1 MSGRISNTVSALLG
15 STPWSGL
22 LAAPGGALLAE
33 VNAWAKDLENE
44 NAEQIRKRFLALRY
58 RAKSGEPRLRLLPET
73 FALVREAARRTL
85 GMRHFDVQIQ
95 GGIALN
101 SQSVA
106 EMQTGEGKTL
116 TATLPMTLAAL
127 SGKGAHLATV
137 NDYLARRDA
146 EWMRPVY
153 EYLGLTV
160 GVVESQ
166 TQPAERRKAYGCD
179 ITYGTAKE
187 FGFDFLRDRLM
198 QRQAAESGLG
208 LMAQLTGEAPARTS
222 CVQRGHFFGLV
233 DEADSVLIDDAGT
246 PLIISALPT
255 AEQRSEEDA
264 YRFAATAT
272 GHFVEDEHYHYQH
285 DERTVQ
291 LTPAGQRL
299 ARSLKQPETL
309 RDWSLVTLY
318 EYLERAIRV
327 RRDFHKD
334 RQYVVRDGEIV
345 IVDEFTGRLAEGRK
359 WRSGIHQ
366 AVEAQEELKVTVDA
380 GQAAQITVQDYFRRY
395 QQIAGMTG
403 TAATSA
409 GELKKIYRLRVCVVP
424 TNKQVA
430 RRQLPTAVF
439 ADEAAK
445 WTAIVDEVRQ
455 VHQQGRPTLIGTRS
469 IDKSEH
475 LSRLLTEAGI
485 PHQVLNAHQIA
496 AEAEIIACAGESG
509 RVTVSTNMAG
519 RGTDIKLGPGVAE
532 LGGLHVIA
540 TEMHEAARI
549 DRQLSGRCGRQG
561 DPGTFRQYVSMDD
574 ELLKSG
580 LGPERAQRIAQRYAG
595 RQLPI
600 AANVLRL
607 FRRAQRRVERRHFRQ
622 RKALLYFEQQRRKMQ
637 HAMGHDPYLDALG

>member
-1 MSGRISNTVSALLG
+1 MD
-15 STPWSGL
+15 GL
-22 LAAPGGALLAE
+22 LANAVSVVLRSNPFGGLQGVPGRQWLDQ
-33 VNAWAKDLENE
+33 VNAWEGQLQDQS
-44 NAEQIRKRFLALRY
+44 AEQIRKRCLAVRY
-58 RAKSGEPRLRLLPET
+58 RAKSGEPLGRLLPET
-73 FALVREAARRTL
+73 FALVRESARRTL

-95 GGIALN
+95 GGIALHF
-101 SQSVA
+101 QSVA

-116 TATLPMTLAAL
+116 TATLPLTLAAL

-166 TQPAERRKAYGCD
+166 SSPAERRGAYACD
-179 ITYGTAKE
+179 VTYGTAKE
-187 FGFDFLRDRLM
+187 FGFDFLRDRLL
-198 QRQAAESGLG
+198 QRQANESGLG
-208 LMAQLTGEAPARTS
+208 LMAQLTGEAPTQTP
-222 CVQRGHFFGLV
+222 CVQRGHFFALV

-255 AEQRSEEDA
+255 AEQRSEADA
-264 YRFAATAT
+264 YRFAATAA
-272 GHFVEDEHYHYQH
+272 GHFMDEEHYEYNH
-285 DERTVQ
+285 DDRTVH

-299 ARSLKQPETL
+299 ARSLKQPESL
-309 RDWSLVTLY
+309 RSWSLVTLY

-327 RRDFHKD
+327 RRDFQRD
-334 RQYVVRDGEIV
+334 RHYVVRDGEIV

-366 AVEAQEELKVTVDA
+366 AVEAQEDVKVTVDA

-395 QQIAGMTG
+395 QHVAGMTG

-424 TNKQVA
+424 TNKPVA

-439 ADEAAK
+439 GNQDAK
-445 WTAIVDEVRQ
+445 WSAIVEEVRQ
-455 VHQQGRPTLIGTRS
+455 MHAVERPVLIGTRS

-496 AEAEIIACAGESG
+496 AEAEIIACAGQAG

-519 RGTDIKLGPGVAE
+519 RGTDIRLGPGVAE

-549 DRQLSGRCGRQG
+549 DCQLRGRCGRQG
-561 DPGTFRQYVSMDD
+561 DPGTFRQYVAMDD

-580 LGPERAQRIAQRYAG
+580 LGPAAAERMVRRYASATEQVSG
-595 RQLPI
+595 Q
-600 AANVLRL
+600 VLRL
-607 FRRAQRRVERRHFRQ
+607 FQRAQRRVERRQFRQ
-622 RKALLYFEQQRRKMQ
+622 RKALLYFEQQRRKIQ